1 MQSGTNKLKSTVR
14 PVIDDTA
21 NPAFVASNVLTLV
34 TTSQSCAGQSVLSLF
49 TQIHSPPHDAPLS
62 PPPHPFFFFFKKKKI
77 LRTAEVLFGLV
88 CTMRS
93 KSPRDPESLSGKE
106 WKKRSMPVWR
116 GGWQEVHLV
125 W

>member
-49 TQIHSPPHDAPLS
+49 TQIHSPPPDAVFA
-62 PPPHPFFFFFKKKKI
+62 PHPFFFLRKKL

-106 WKKRSMPVWR
+106 
-116 GGWQEVHLV
+116 
-125 W
+125 